1 MLFDDNIRALH
12 EVISILAK
20 EPFITNLAVMYMAST
35 FLGLI
40 GAITIIII
48 NNINQKGVAM
58 RAFINTTVRE
68 WTINKTTNILNA
80 IFDGIDSAWGWTQDK
95 KDAAV
100 ETGKDAIMA
109 TVLAGAILVLLT
121 IQLAEEVRD
130 YIVAKKNQTIDFVQA
145 KKNQFVNFCSEKK
158 QQMIDFVTSKKN
170 QVINFIETKK
180 QERADRIAAAAAAVE
195 KARLEQLNKDIVA
208 AGGVTVES
216 AKAMMEEINELKA
229 KVAKIEASTPA
240 PVLEVVDL
248 RARYSAK
255 ANTNHA
261 VKVVRKA
268 INDMSL
274 DEMRAELGCGKWGN
288 TQQLRSRLRK
298 QRANNS

>member
-1 MLFDDNIRALH
+1 MLFNDNIRVLH

-40 GAITIIII
+40 GATTIIISSI
-48 NNINQKGVAM
+48 VKENKTTMRNFININIRNWM
-58 RAFINTTVRE
+58 
-68 WTINKTTNILNA
+68 INKTTTIINRT
-80 IFDGIDSAWGWTQDK
+80 FDGIDNIWGWTQDK

-100 ETGKDAIMA
+100 EGVKNAIMA
-109 TVLAGAILVLLT
+109 TVLAAVVMTILT
-121 IQLAEEVRD
+121 IQLAEEIR
-130 YIVAKKNQTIDFVQA
+130 DFVVGKTIEA
-145 KKNQFVNFCSEKK
+145 KSFIVGKKDQFANFCSEKK
-158 QQMIDFVTSKKN
+158 QQMIDFVTSKKD
-170 QVINFIETKK
+170 QVINYIQAKK

-208 AGGVTVES
+208 AGGVTIEQARV
-216 AKAMMEEINELKA
+216 MMEEVEELKA
-229 KVAKIEASTPA
+229 KVAKIEASAPA

-268 INDMSL
+268 INDMSI
-274 DEMRAELGCGKWGN
+274 DEMRAELNCGKWGN

-298 QRANNS
+298 QRANN

>member
-1 MLFDDNIRALH
+1 MLFNDNIRVLH

-40 GAITIIII
+40 GATTIIISSI
-48 NNINQKGVAM
+48 VKENKTTMRNFININIRNWM
-58 RAFINTTVRE
+58 
-68 WTINKTTNILNA
+68 INKTTTIINRTFDSIDNI
-80 IFDGIDSAWGWTQDK
+80 WGWTQDK

-100 ETGKDAIMA
+100 EGVKNAIMA
-109 TVLAGAILVLLT
+109 TVLAAVVMTILT
-121 IQLAEEVRD
+121 IQLAEEIR
-130 YIVAKKNQTIDFVQA
+130 DFVVGKTIEA
-145 KKNQFVNFCSEKK
+145 KSFIVGKKDQFANFCSEKK
-158 QQMIDFVTSKKN
+158 QQMIDFVTSKKD
-170 QVINFIETKK
+170 QVINYIQAKK

-208 AGGVTVES
+208 AGGVTIEQARV
-216 AKAMMEEINELKA
+216 MMEEVEELKA
-229 KVAKIEASTPA
+229 KVAKIEASAPA

-268 INDMSL
+268 INDMSI
-274 DEMRAELGCGKWGN
+274 DEMRAELNCGKWGN

-298 QRANNS
+298 QRANN